1 MDEGVDMQVEQAAGA
16 TSTSQGV
23 QALTERGG
31 GGCGGELESV
41 SGAGAGAGAED
52 SVAQPMAAATPA
64 TEAGT
69 MEAGGSGGGAG
80 KGTTVDSPQGSSS
93 EQIAL
98 ALSSS
103 GARPVQQ
110 APLGSIHGGGTG
122 VVKGAPTMYEAAE
135 PVVVAPKKKKAKK
148 DTVVAPTC
156 NDAGRKLPAE
166 GIVKSLRI
174 TYDMEGKGKALA
186 DNFDFYIPAK
196 LQVEPI
202 AKGLLHRSVRLR
214 KSALLAQQ
222 LWVMTLMEAANKSED
237 QVVKKHYKRM
247 KKKMLEGWDTVALLK
262 LIEARA
268 VSMGRIHVVDGA
280 LVASPS
286 SR

>member
-1 MDEGVDMQVEQAAGA
+1 MQVEQAAGA

-41 SGAGAGAGAED
+41 SGAGAED
-52 SVAQPMAAATPA
+52 SIEQPMAAATPA